1 MTMTLERLE
10 ALLDAY
16 GAAAERWP
24 EVERDAARRM
34 IESSAEA
41 RRMWE
46 DAAALDRLLDSLPD
60 GLSSAGLA
68 SEVLAAAPRPRVRR
82 IWTRALA
89 AAVPLAAAAAVV
101 LWLTT
106 ERQRVQSTSNVPIA
120 SLGEYTSPTDVLLE
134 PYGIDVSDTVPSI
147 GCADSQLGCP
157 RVEPAVRPYS
167 QRRESTRFHA

>member
-1 MTMTLERLE
+1 MTLERLE
-10 ALLDAY
+10 AMLDAY
-16 GAAAERWP
+16 GAEAERWP

-60 GLSSAGLA
+60 GLPSAGLA
-68 SEVLAAAPRPRVRR
+68 DEVLAGAPRPRARR
-82 IWTRALA
+82 IWTRALV
-89 AAVPLAAAAAVV
+89 AAVPLAAAAGVV

-106 ERQRVQSTSNVPIA
+106 ERQRTQPTSSIPIA

-134 PYGIDVSDTVPSI
+134 PYGIDVSDVVPSI
-147 GCADSQLGCP
+147 GCADSELGCP
-157 RVEPAVRPYS
+157 RVEPAARPYS
-167 QRRESTRFHA
+167 QRRASTRFDV

>member
-1 MTMTLERLE
+1 MTLERLE
-10 ALLDAY
+10 VLLDAY

-24 EVERDAARRM
+24 EAERDAARRM
-34 IESSAEA
+34 IEASGEA

-46 DAAALDRLLDSLPD
+46 SAAALDRLLDSLPAD
-60 GLSSAGLA
+60 PPSPGLA
-68 SEVLAAAPRPRVRR
+68 ADVLAAASPPRAPRR
-82 IWTRALA
+82 WTRVLV

-106 ERQRVQSTSNVPIA
+106 EHQPAQPTSSSPVA

-147 GCADSQLGCP
+147 GCSDSELGCP
-157 RVEPAVRPYS
+157 RVEPAARPYS
-167 QRRESTRFHA
+167 QRRTLTRVRV

>member
-1 MTMTLERLE
+1 MTLERLG

-16 GAAAERWP
+16 GAEATRWP
-24 EVERDAARRM
+24 EVERDVARQM

-60 GLSSAGLA
+60 GLPSAALA
-68 SEVLAAAPRPRVRR
+68 NEVLAAAPRPHAGR
-82 IWTRALA
+82 IWTRALVA
-89 AAVPLAAAAAVV
+89 TVPLAAAAALV

-106 ERQRVQSTSNVPIA
+106 ERQRAQPTSIVPIA

-134 PYGIDVSDTVPSI
+134 PYGIDVSATVPSI
-147 GCADSQLGCP
+147 GCADSELGCP
-157 RVEPAVRPYS
+157 RVEPTARPYS
-167 QRRESTRFHA
+167 QRRASTRFDV